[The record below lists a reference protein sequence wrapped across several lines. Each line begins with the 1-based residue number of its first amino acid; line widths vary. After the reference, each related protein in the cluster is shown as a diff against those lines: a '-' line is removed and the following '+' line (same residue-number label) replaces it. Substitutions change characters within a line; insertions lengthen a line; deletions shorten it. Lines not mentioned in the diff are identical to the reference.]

1 MRYSA
6 YFWMCWGST
15 GAEVWMPRAKT
26 WMITWEQLSFV
37 LWMCVFIQIHNPLL
51 FWENDMAWKQP
62 CSGDPADHWIISV
75 SWGFLT
81 CWEGKLFD
89 KSTLAFTCC
98 FVIPSW
104 QQSKARV
111 RILFWLVSSSF
122 HLSFFFFFFLLCE
135 LPFSE
140 EQELQWPWAMRC
152 SVLHFPLCPQLFS
165 YSIIWNNPV
174 LLHGGLSSSSR
185 LLLSL
190 VREWGIFFCYFC
202 WKFTNYV
209 VK

>member
-15 GAEVWMPRAKT
+15 GAEVWMPHAKT

-122 HLSFFFFFFLLCE
+122 HLSFFSFFFFFTLRITIFRRTRTAVTLSNEMFCAS
-135 LPFSE
+135 FST
-140 EQELQWPWAMRC
+140 L
-152 SVLHFPLCPQLFS
+152 S
-165 YSIIWNNPV
+165 PV
-174 LLHGGLSSSSR
+174 
-185 LLLSL
+185 
-190 VREWGIFFCYFC
+190 I
-202 WKFTNYV
+202 
-209 VK
+209 